1 MTEQS
6 EDKRRARLINAVLDR
21 VDVDALI
28 GQVELDELLARIDIN
43 ELLDRVDVDRL
54 LDRVDVDRLL
64 DGIDVDRLLDG
75 IDVNRLLDGVD
86 VNRLIDRVDVQAVTQ
101 RANVGGLVAQS
112 TSQVA
117 GSTLDVARRQAVGLD
132 TLIMGLVD
140 RLLGRNPAAQPL
152 GPPGLVAA
160 ETEGRPSSAPGRTK
174 VSGYYAGPL
183 SRR

>member
-28 GQVELDELLARIDIN
+28 GQVELDDLLARIDVN
-43 ELLDRVDVDRL
+43 QLLDRVDVDRL
-54 LDRVDVDRLL
+54 LDRVDV
-64 DGIDVDRLLDG
+64 
-75 IDVNRLLDGVD
+75 NRLLDGVD
-86 VNRLIDRVDVQAVTQ
+86 LDRLLDDVDVNRLVARVDVEAVTS

-117 GSTLDVARRQAVGLD
+117 GSTLDIARRQAAGLD

-140 RLLGRNPAAQPL
+140 RLLGPDCSARSAARTRYER
-152 GPPGLVAA
+152 GPRGD
-160 ETEGRPSSAPGRTK
+160 GRTRRGQLHRFG
-174 VSGYYAGPL
+174 SDAG
-183 SRR
+183 SRSWRCRQHRVHGE